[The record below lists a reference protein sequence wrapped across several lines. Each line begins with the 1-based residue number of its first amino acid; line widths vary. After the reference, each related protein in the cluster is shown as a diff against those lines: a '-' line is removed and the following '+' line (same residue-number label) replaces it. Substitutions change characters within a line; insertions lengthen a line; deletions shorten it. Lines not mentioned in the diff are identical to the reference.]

1 MGLAA
6 VDHGV
11 FKGYQRRNMLM
22 NNRHLITFVCFL
34 FAVYGEVMMSLAEP
48 FCIFPVKME
57 FCRKSVCSELLS
69 RLVMCE
75 FV

>member
-1 MGLAA
+1 M
-6 VDHGV
+6 HN
-11 FKGYQRRNMLM
+11 Q
-22 NNRHLITFVCFL
+22 HLITFAYFL

-48 FCIFPVKME
+48 FCIFPVKTE

-69 RLVMCE
+69 RLVMCV